1 VLRHIGSPGCAIED
15 RRDESAP
22 AGSLCAHS
30 GRIARTNYLVF
41 NLADRSRFYSP
52 GLTFSLRTNVD
63 LTVGT
68 QFFRGNA
75 GTEYARFPNLYYAQL
90 QWFF

>member
-1 VLRHIGSPGCAIED
+1 MKW
-15 RRDESAP
+15 
-22 AGSLCAHS
+22 
-30 GRIARTNYLVF
+30 TNYPVF

-63 LTVGT
+63 LTIGV
-68 QFFRGNA
+68 QFFSGTA
-75 GTEYARFPNLYYAQL
+75 GTAYARLPDLYYAQL